1 VSERPVSFSLPH
13 FWHGGD
19 YNPEQWWETPEVWQ
33 EDLRLMQLA
42 GINEVS
48 LAIFA
53 WSSLEPEE
61 GRFDFDWL
69 DQLMD
74 RMAAHQID
82 VVLATP
88 TGARPA
94 WLAERYPEVL
104 RVGADRQRNLFGERH
119 NHCYTSPQYRRLT
132 QRMNR
137 ALAERYGRHPA
148 LKLWHLSNE
157 YGGEC
162 HCDLCQSAFRQ
173 WLQQRYGS
181 LDRLNHAWWTRFWGH
196 TYTSWDQ
203 IESPSP
209 RGTGSLHGLSLD
221 WKRFVTDQ
229 TLDFMRSEIEPLRAL
244 AADIPVTT
252 NFMGT
257 YPGLNYWKL
266 AKDLDVIS
274 WDSYPRWHAS
284 GSDVDLAAQV
294 AFTHD
299 LNRSLKGGQPFL
311 LMESTPSVTNWQ
323 AVSKLKRP
331 GMHLLSSLQAVAH
344 GSDSVQYFQWR
355 KSRGGSEKFH
365 GAVVDHAGHENTRVF
380 RDVQQVATALKSINQ
395 AVGSQIDAK
404 VAVLYDWENRWA
416 LEGAFGPR
424 VEHRDYQPTV
434 EAHYRPFWDQG
445 IAADVIDMD
454 QDFSRYRL
462 IVAPMLYMVRDGVSE
477 RLEEFVKAGGTLVLT
492 YWSGIVDDSDLCFL
506 GGAPGPLRAL
516 AGVWSEEIDALN
528 DDDVN
533 HMVLESE
540 NPLGL
545 SGSYACHLFCER
557 IHPETATVLA
567 HYASDF
573 YAGEPALT
581 VNAVGQG
588 HVYYM
593 AARNEPSFLNDFY
606 RTLSHHLGLPTALAK
621 APPPGVSLEVRHKE
635 GVEWVFVMNFSEQI
649 RTVDIGST
657 PCEDLLSAQMV
668 SGNLRLDPY
677 GVAVLKRTKGR

>member
-1 VSERPVSFSLPH
+1 MSERPVSFSLPH

-229 TLDFMRSEIEPLRAL
+229 TLDFMRSEIEPLRAF

-581 VNAVGQG
+581 VNAVGRG

-593 AARNEPSFLNDFY
+593 AARNAPSFLNDFY

-621 APPPGVSLEVRHKE
+621 APPPGVSVEVRHKE

>member
-1 VSERPVSFSLPH
+1 MSERPVSFSLPR

-48 LAIFA
+48 VAIFA

-61 GRFDFDWL
+61 GRFEFDWL

-74 RMAAHQID
+74 RMADHQID

-88 TGARPA
+88 TGARPV

-119 NHCYTSPQYRRLT
+119 NHCYTSPQYRRLS

-196 TYTSWDQ
+196 TYASWDQ

-244 AADIPVTT
+244 APDIPVTT

-257 YPGLNYWKL
+257 YPGLNYWKF

-299 LNRSLKGGQPFL
+299 LNRSLKCGHPFL

-344 GSDSVQYFQWR
+344 GADSVQYFQWR

-380 RDVQQVATALKSINQ
+380 RDVQQVAAALKSINQ

-462 IVAPMLYMVRDGVSE
+462 IVAPMLYMVRDGVSA

-533 HMVLESE
+533 HLVLESE

-567 HYASDF
+567 HFASDF

-581 VNAVGQG
+581 VNDVGRG
-588 HVYYM
+588 HVYYV
-593 AARNEPSFLNDFY
+593 AARTEPSFLNDFY
-606 RTLSHHLGLPTALAK
+606 RMLSHHLGLPTALAK
-621 APPPGVSLEVRHKE
+621 APPPGVSVEVRHKE

-657 PCEDLLSAQMV
+657 TCEDLLSAQTV

-677 GVAVLKRTKGR
+677 GVAVLQRTKGR

>member
-1 VSERPVSFSLPH
+1 MSERPVSFSLPH

-621 APPPGVSLEVRHKE
+621 APPPGVSVEVRHKE